1 MFESILLKSR
11 LNDKKSP
18 PKAGKKDK
26 SPTGRKSPAKAG
38 KKGNAAPLPE
48 IDKQS
53 QLKRKEE
60 IEDEENFIGNSYFM

>member
-1 MFESILLKSR
+1 
-11 LNDKKSP
+11 LNDKKAP
-18 PKAGKKDK
+18 QKAGKKDK

-38 KKGNAAPLPE
+38 KKGNNAPLPE

-60 IEDEENFIGNSYFM
+60 IEDEENYIGKYLFHKEYSN